1 MKLFIIFLFVIL
13 VVTENKGS
21 EESSSGSKDTVNQT
35 SKGAGS
41 SPADKDKDN
50 EKKGSGENGTGS
62 KQTGDT
68 APTDKGTEK
77 EKNSTGENGTGSKQT
92 GDKAPT
98 DKGTDKEKN
107 GSGENGTGSKQTG
120 DKTPT
125 DKGTDKAN
133 SMITCECNSGDN
145 LCSKDRSCIIEKGDC
160 IAIAFNNTLDGKD
173 IKKVYLGCQPKS
185 VSFDQCHEENIFI
198 TAGKDFYL
206 NSQAKC
212 CHSKDKCNNDL
223 KLVTKESDKTSEMKC
238 PSCFALS
245 PESCNATKTNCFKD
259 QNRCIN
265 ITGKL
270 MNETGI
276 TAFELKG
283 CTTAFTASILQETGA
298 MLDYGDTIY
307 SIDTIQV
314 GNGKLS
320 SIQAPPGIVFAVLLP
335 SLLGLLLDKFL
346 Y

>member
-1 MKLFIIFLFVIL
+1 MSQKY
-13 VVTENKGS
+13 ECC
-21 EESSSGSKDTVNQT
+21 SSGSSTPLAWVAVLETERERQT
-35 SKGAGS
+35 PSSKTRLACL
-41 SPADKDKDN
+41 A
-50 EKKGSGENGTGS
+50 S
-62 KQTGDT
+62 KFFLIKALFSHIFTL
-68 APTDKGTEK
+68 